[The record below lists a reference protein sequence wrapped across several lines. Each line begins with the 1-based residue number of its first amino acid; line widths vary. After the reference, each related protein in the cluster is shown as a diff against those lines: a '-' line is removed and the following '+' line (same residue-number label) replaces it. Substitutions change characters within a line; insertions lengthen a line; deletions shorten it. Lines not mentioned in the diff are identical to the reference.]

1 MKIVGIVVC
10 GLVVAYVGGIS
21 YLARKYGEPRAEEV

>member
-1 MKIVGIVVC
+1 MKMVGIIVC

-21 YLARKYGEPRAEEV
+21 YLSRKYGEPRAEEM